1 MSQEDHLHSEAH
13 PQARMI
19 GVYGMGGVGKTS
31 LLRLVYD
38 NYKKVSGTF
47 DVVIWLT
54 ISQQYHI
61 EKLQAFIAETL
72 NLKLEGSSDNDLRR
86 MKLSASL
93 GENKFLLILDDMW
106 SFRLAASACKS
117 GNGIV
122 GGGFPM
128 LKSLMLHQLDRL
140 ESMVGSSVVSML
152 ELQDI
157 DIQFCR
163 SLKRL

>member
-1 MSQEDHLHSEAH
+1 
-13 PQARMI
+13 MI

-31 LLRLVYD
+31 LLRLVYN

-61 EKLQAFIAETL
+61 EKLQASIAETL

-106 SFRLAASACKS
+106 SFRLAK
-117 GNGIV
+117 V
-122 GGGFPM
+122 GM
-128 LKSLMLHQLDRL
+128 
-140 ESMVGSSVVSML
+140 
-152 ELQDI
+152 EL
-157 DIQFCR
+157 
-163 SLKRL
+163 